1 MIQAYLVTSDVPL
14 TPEETE
20 IYLSIREEKF
30 GIVKEYPQLGIL
42 QDDGSI
48 LSKNAEL
55 GVVKSQ
61 TDANILLNELL
72 EVLPRH
78 NWKIE
83 LKNYPNAQG
92 ITWYEKD

>member
-1 MIQAYLVTSDVPL
+1 MIQAYLVISNAPL
-14 TPEETE
+14 TPKETD
-20 IYLSIREEKF
+20 IYLSIREQKF
-30 GIVKEYPQLGIL
+30 GIVKEYPQLAVL
-42 QDDGSI
+42 LDDGSI

-61 TDANILLNELL
+61 TDANILLNELQK
-72 EVLPRH
+72 VLPKY
-78 NWKIE
+78 NWTIE